1 MVWAWAGLDAA
12 VLHACCV
19 RRSARV
25 CGTVCWCVM
34 SMGGAGVGVEWG
46 RRRRA
51 EQMAMRELDGG
62 MERVVVADGGDV
74 VLVVC
79 GMYVWHGC
87 DG

>member
-1 MVWAWAGLDAA
+1 
-12 VLHACCV
+12 
-19 RRSARV
+19 
-25 CGTVCWCVM
+25 
-34 SMGGAGVGVEWG
+34 MGGGGVGVEWG

-79 GMYVWHGC
+79 GMHVWHGC

>member
-1 MVWAWAGLDAA
+1 M
-12 VLHACCV
+12 
-19 RRSARV
+19 

-34 SMGGAGVGVEWG
+34 HMGVAGVGVEWG
-46 RRRRA
+46 RQRRA

-62 MERVVVADGGDV
+62 MERVVVADEGAV

-87 DG
+87 KG

>member
-1 MVWAWAGLDAA
+1 M
-12 VLHACCV
+12 
-19 RRSARV
+19 
-25 CGTVCWCVM
+25 CGAMCWCVM

-62 MERVVVADGGDV
+62 MEREVVTDWGDV
-74 VLVVC
+74 MLMVC
-79 GMYVWHGC
+79 GMSVWHGG

>member
-1 MVWAWAGLDAA
+1 
-12 VLHACCV
+12 
-19 RRSARV
+19 
-25 CGTVCWCVM
+25 
-34 SMGGAGVGVEWG
+34 MGGAGVGVERG

-62 MERVVVADGGDV
+62 MERVVAADGDSV

>member
-1 MVWAWAGLDAA
+1 
-12 VLHACCV
+12 
-19 RRSARV
+19 
-25 CGTVCWCVM
+25 
-34 SMGGAGVGVEWG
+34 MGSEWVGVEWG

-62 MERVVVADGGDV
+62 MERVVVADGDDV